1 MGKKEK
7 KKEKN
12 KREGRESRS
21 CVAPLPLPVG
31 LNSTVDDEDFPTLSS
46 CLPLVPRVGILGQ
59 SWRSIPPGGTVWS
72 TDSSDGDHAG
82 VGSIV

>member
-59 SWRSIPPGGTVWS
+59 SWRSIPPGGRYGQRTPLTETMLELEV
-72 TDSSDGDHAG
+72 
-82 VGSIV
+82 